1 MKVAQVAVYLD
12 AVQAKKIRDDA
23 EDTVLALDDDI
34 EVTTQIADLNA
45 RRLAREA
52 LDAKRSIYKEIVDK
66 LQDACE
72 KLQDACEKLNCGEYE
87 LLEDN

>member
-12 AVQAKKIRDDA
+12 AEQAKKIRDDA
-23 EDTVLALDDDI
+23 EDKVLSLDDDI

-52 LDAKRSIYKEIVDK
+52 LDEKRSIYMEIAD
-66 LQDACE
+66 

-87 LLEDN
+87 LREGD

>member
-12 AVQAKKIRDDA
+12 TVQAKKIRDDA

-34 EVTTQIADLNA
+34 EVTTKLADLNA

-52 LDAKRSIYKEIVDK
+52 LDAKRSIYMEIVD
-66 LQDACE
+66 

-87 LLEDN
+87 LRESD